1 MLSMHIKMNAD
12 HECDVILKHSVRM
25 PGQLKVD
32 PRVPR
37 VAKKQ
42 IHRGNVPANTPE
54 RYYKRILVVPIVVPI
69 VDLLISEMTHFLIS
83 LILKQ
88 LNYWFWD
95 HQFCFLKSLKKMSA
109 FPQLWKSLK
118 KICESRCSG
127 SRTSTLATQVVDSNF
142 QGSARYI
149 GKNNLANAMRKDSL
163 TCLFCWK

>member
-1 MLSMHIKMNAD
+1 MHIKMNAD

-88 LNYWFWD
+88 LNY
-95 HQFCFLKSLKKMSA
+95 
-109 FPQLWKSLK
+109 
-118 KICESRCSG
+118 
-127 SRTSTLATQVVDSNF
+127 
-142 QGSARYI
+142 
-149 GKNNLANAMRKDSL
+149 
-163 TCLFCWK
+163 

>member
-1 MLSMHIKMNAD
+1 MNAD

-69 VDLLISEMTHFLIS
+69 VDLLISEMTHFLIN

-88 LNYWFWD
+88 LNY
-95 HQFCFLKSLKKMSA
+95 
-109 FPQLWKSLK
+109 
-118 KICESRCSG
+118 
-127 SRTSTLATQVVDSNF
+127 
-142 QGSARYI
+142 
-149 GKNNLANAMRKDSL
+149 
-163 TCLFCWK
+163 

>member
-1 MLSMHIKMNAD
+1 MNAD

-88 LNYWFWD
+88 LNY
-95 HQFCFLKSLKKMSA
+95 
-109 FPQLWKSLK
+109 
-118 KICESRCSG
+118 
-127 SRTSTLATQVVDSNF
+127 
-142 QGSARYI
+142 
-149 GKNNLANAMRKDSL
+149 
-163 TCLFCWK
+163 